1 MTIVQNPPAPQASA
15 GAPAPGPGRMGRY
28 ASGVAAVV
36 GMELRQR
43 LRSRGWYIML
53 GIWFALIWLVTA
65 LTWISWKAQSSM
77 GMDPGFGVPGPGT
90 LIFEAVCAFVLLFG
104 LLVAPAFS
112 ANAISGD
119 RAAGT
124 LAIMQVTLLRPGQLL
139 WGKFLASWI
148 VSLAFLVVSVPFL
161 IFGIAQGG
169 LGAGYILAALLMLAV
184 ELGVVCALGVG
195 ISALA
200 NRPLF
205 SVVVTYLT
213 VAALVFG
220 TLIAFGLGASVSN
233 GTVLANQS
241 YYKYM
246 EQDMGREI
254 PDQNPDMN
262 PENDPDMYKGMY
274 PPKPTDIT
282 DENDEYAC
290 FGPLQEQP
298 ATRTDRVA
306 WMLAMNPFVVVA
318 DAIPYPERADNGR
331 DYYPTGMFETVSQG
345 VRYAQAGPDVTYQCA
360 GGKVAPASIEHSRP
374 FWPLGLGLQLL
385 VAAGILA
392 LGWRSLRTPAGKLPR
407 GTRVA

>member
-1 MTIVQNPPAPQASA
+1 MTTVQNPPAPQASA

-28 ASGVAAVV
+28 TSGVAAVV

-65 LTWISWKAQSSM
+65 LTWISWKAQS
-77 GMDPGFGVPGPGT
+77 GYAFDPGFGRVGPGP

-119 RAAGT
+119 RSAGT

-139 WGKFLASWI
+139 WGKFLASWV

-169 LGAGYILAALLMLAV
+169 LGAGYILVAVLMLAL

-205 SVVVTYLT
+205 SIVVTYLT

-220 TLIAFGLGASVSN
+220 TLIAFGLGAAVSN
-233 GTVLANQS
+233 GTVQANQVF
-241 YYKYM
+241 
-246 EQDMGREI
+246 
-254 PDQNPDMN
+254 
-262 PENDPDMYKGMY
+262 YKGMEMYSDEENPGQDTEIY
-274 PPKPTDIT
+274 PPVPLPDDIT

-290 FGPLQEQP
+290 YGPLVPQQVN
-298 ATRTDRVA
+298 RTERVA
-306 WMLAMNPFVVVA
+306 WLLAMNPFVVVA
-318 DAIPYPERADNGR
+318 DAIPYPMRTAQEQSYGSNGV
-331 DYYPTGMFETVSQG
+331 FESISQG
-345 VRYAQAGPDVTYQCA
+345 ARYAQAGPDATYQCA
-360 GGKVAPASIEHSRP
+360 GGKVTASQFEQEVP
-374 FWPLGLGLQLL
+374 LWPLGLGLQLL
-385 VAAGILA
+385 VAAVILT
-392 LGWRSLRTPAGKLPR
+392 LGWRALRTPAGKLAR